1 MNYKIFD
8 ELKLK
13 DQSISDYQE
22 LDNWNNRRFI
32 INDNID
38 DDIIDDV
45 VVNILKINQED
56 QLIPIKERNPIKIY
70 INTNGGNV
78 INMFS
83 LVDMIKISKTPIYTI
98 NLGKCYSSGFFIF
111 IAGDK
116 RYALPT
122 STFLLHES
130 SCSISEVSSKF
141 LEEVDFYK
149 NLENVMKK
157 FVLNQTTIP
166 KNLYEKNYKKEWY
179 MFPCEAKR
187 YGIVTDI
194 IGIDCDIDDLYEID

>member
-32 INDNID
+32 INDDID
-38 DDIIDDV
+38 DDIIDDI

-56 QLIPIKERNPIKIY
+56 QLIPVKERRPIKIY
-70 INTNGGNV
+70 INSCGGDTSS
-78 INMFS
+78 MFS
-83 LVDMIKISKTPIYTI
+83 LIDIIKISKTPIYTI
-98 NLGKCYSSGFFIF
+98 NLGKSYSAGFLIF
-111 IAGDK
+111 IAGEK
-116 RYALPT
+116 RYSLPT
-122 STFLLHES
+122 STFLLHEGGLGLYNS
-130 SCSISEVSSKF
+130 TSKF
-141 LEEVDFYK
+141 LEVVDFCK
-149 NLENVMKK
+149 NLENTIEK

-166 KNLYEKNYKKEWY
+166 KSLYEKNYKKEWY